1 MNASSRFPTRRAAA
15 LAIPAALGLLAG
27 SPGRLQAIPNQIGVG
42 FINLAG
48 MHFED
53 FAALPATWQP
63 GARLKATWEPWK
75 APEITDTR
83 VELSRLT
90 VPATIFGLPAAEVT
104 VQRIDDLPVRFDAV
118 FQPARG
124 ASLADLERTLRR
136 NLATWADDTATDHY
150 RAGAAR
156 LVVTPRPASGDLVV
170 TFTPA
175 PPAR

>member
-1 MNASSRFPTRRAAA
+1 MKTPAPLSRFRPLAA
-15 LAIPAALGLLAG
+15 IALGLAWLTGPAT
-27 SPGRLQAIPNQIGVG
+27 PLRAIPNQIGAG

-75 APEITDTR
+75 SPDITDTR

-124 ASLADLERTLRR
+124 TSLADFERVLRR
-136 NLATWADDTATDHY
+136 NLATWADAAATDHY